1 MITSRFFAVA
11 FTFGLAFTSSAHAG
25 DAFFS
30 PDGRTVT
37 YVPSFDTGCLK
48 RINLETKSVE
58 RIAVTL
64 PKDQGIV
71 ALASGADGEALFTTE
86 KAAWVHD
93 AKGTRK
99 LCDLGE
105 VENATSLIVA
115 PSKGEQLV
123 DYLFITGSEKDDPNR
138 HLFFYRKPGQK
149 TFKPT
154 FCRRVQTIYTGVFTP
169 DGRFFFDGDG
179 DLWEGGFEPDDA
191 QGEMPPVLNG
201 VRIAPLGLFNTD
213 SANGGS
219 LYVNRILPAGQSIFV
234 VLRGHHMGQLLRVA
248 MNPTSA
254 MKEGSGANDNVK
266 GNYAYMAKSLASVQ
280 IIDDSFDPIT
290 TAAAIS
296 INGTERLLY
305 SKGNSTQT
313 FYLWDSSTGKSVEIA
328 KDEEQP

>member
-1 MITSRFFAVA
+1 MTSSHSFIFAL
-11 FTFGLAFTSSAHAG
+11 TLGLAGIDSLHAG

-30 PDGRTVT
+30 ADGRTVT
-37 YVPSFDTGCLK
+37 YVPTFDTGCLK
-48 RINLETKSVE
+48 RINLETKVVE
-58 RIAVTL
+58 KITVSL
-64 PKDQGIV
+64 PKDEGIV

-99 LCDLGE
+99 LCDLGAI
-105 VENATSLIVA
+105 ENSTSLIVA
-115 PSKGEQLV
+115 PSKGEHFA
-123 DYLFITGSEKDDPNR
+123 DYLFVTGSEKDDPNR

-149 TFKPT
+149 TFKST
-154 FCRRVQTIYTGVFTP
+154 FCRRVQTIYTGAFTA

-179 DLWEGGFEPDDA
+179 DLWEGGFEPEDEQA
-191 QGEMPPVLNG
+191 EMPPVLNG

-219 LYVNRILPAGQSIFV
+219 LYVNRILPAGKSIFV
-234 VLRGHHMGQLLRVA
+234 VLRGHHMGHLLRVA

-254 MKEGSGANDNVK
+254 MKEGSGANDTVQ

-305 SKGNSTQT
+305 SKGNTNQT
-313 FYLWDSSTGKSVEIA
+313 FYLWDSASGKSVEIA